1 MLADYLPVYKIRLR
15 TERLE
20 LRLPDF
26 DDLAALADRAAE
38 GVHDPD
44 FMPFLMPWTDVEPLQ
59 RGRGTILWHFRAVA
73 ASTPEKWV
81 LPFVVVH
88 DGKVVG
94 VQEVKGD
101 QIALTREASTG
112 SWLGLAH
119 HGQGIGTEMRA
130 AVLEFI
136 FTGLGAEYA
145 TSASLDGNGPSSGV
159 SRKLGYKADGIE
171 HHVVRGVRRQDN
183 RWRLSREDWEAHRK
197 HEVRIEGFGEEARA
211 MLGLGAAE
219 A

>member
-1 MLADYLPVYKIRLR
+1 MLADYLPVYDIRLR

-26 DDLAALADRAAE
+26 DDLAALADRASE

-44 FMPFLMPWTDVEPLQ
+44 FMPFLMPWTDAEPLQ

-119 HGQGIGTEMRA
+119 HGKGIGTEMRA

-171 HHVVRGVRRQDN
+171 HHVVRGVRRQDD

-197 HEVRIEGFGEEARA
+197 HEVRIEGLGEGALA
-211 MLGLGAAE
+211 MLGLGAPQA
-219 A
+219 

>member
-1 MLADYLPVYKIRLR
+1 MLADYLPVYKIRLH

-26 DDLAALADRAAE
+26 DDLAALGDRAAE

-44 FMPFLMPWTDVEPLQ
+44 FMPFLTPWTDAEPLQ
-59 RGRGTILWHFRAVA
+59 RGRGTVQWQLRVLA
-73 ASTPEKWV
+73 AMSPEKWQ

-88 DGKVVG
+88 DGQVVG
-94 VQEVKGD
+94 TQEVNGE

-119 HGQGIGTEMRA
+119 HGKGLGTEMRA
-130 AVLEFI
+130 AVLEFV

-145 TSASLDGNGPSSGV
+145 TSASLDGNGPSAGV

-171 HHVVRGVRRQDN
+171 HHVVRGVRRLDN
-183 RWRLSREDWEAHRK
+183 RWRLSREDWEANRE
-197 HEVRIEGFGEEARA
+197 HEVRIEGLDEDALA
-211 MLGLGAAE
+211 MLGLGAPQA
-219 A
+219 